1 MSLPLEGL
9 RVLITRPQ
17 PQANRLSSFLQ
28 GKGAKTTLLPMVEI
42 RPVQPVPELG
52 GLSRF
57 NKVIAISV
65 PAVEI
70 TFQKL
75 AGFHPKAQWFTPGK
89 GTAKALREKGIQPQC
104 PESEFTSE
112 SMLELPA
119 LNQVEG
125 DNILLLKGEG
135 GREVLTEELTNRGA
149 QVVPAVL
156 YRRQCPDY
164 SQAEMETTLASAGIN
179 AIVATSGQ
187 IVSNIQTCIP
197 NLQDLIPLPLIVPSQ
212 RVAEEAKQLG
222 FKKVVISPGAGDQD
236 IAEALL
242 QLVY

>member
-17 PQANRLSSFLQ
+17 PQANRLADFLQ

-42 RPVQPVPELG
+42 RPVLPAPKLEEL
-52 GLSRF
+52 SQF
-57 NKVIAISV
+57 HKVIAISV
-65 PAVEI
+65 PAVEVG
-70 TFQKL
+70 FQKL
-75 AGFHPKAQWFTPGK
+75 TGFHPDTKWFTPGK
-89 GTAKALREKGIQPQC
+89 GTAKALREKGIHPQC

-119 LNQVEG
+119 LKQVEG
-125 DNILLLKGEG
+125 DNILILKGEG
-135 GREVLTEELTNRGA
+135 GRDLLTEELTRRGA
-149 QVVPAVL
+149 RVVAVVL

-164 SQAEMETTLASAGIN
+164 SPTEIETTLASADIN

-187 IVSNIQTCIP
+187 IISNIQACVP
-197 NLQDLIPLPLIVPSQ
+197 NLQDLILVPLIVPSP
-212 RVAEEAKQLG
+212 RVARQARKFG